1 MLYWPRP
8 AGIAC
13 WRVCRRPPMSSPDAG
28 QRFVELLTMMTR
40 LRGDGG
46 CPWDREQTRESL
58 RPFLVEET
66 YEVLD
71 ALDARDPRHIREE
84 LGDLLFQV
92 VFHAEIARE
101 RGEFSMADLLEAL
114 VAKMTR
120 RHPHVFGDR
129 PVGSAREA
137 LAQWEAIKDAESQ
150 GSPRSAL
157 AGVPRALP
165 ALHRAQRVQH
175 KAARVGFD
183 WADAAGAL
191 EKVREELGEVD
202 RGAAAGR
209 RRGPPGGAGRPALL
223 RRQRGAA
230 GERGSRGRAAGGRRS
245 LQPALRVDGGDR
257 PGRGPGA
264 GRPVPRRAGTALV
277 PGEVPRKTGLRR
289 SKGRLR

>member
-1 MLYWPRP
+1 
-8 AGIAC
+8 
-13 WRVCRRPPMSSPDAG
+13 MSSPDAG

-46 CPWDREQTRESL
+46 CPWDREQTRDSL

-71 ALDARDPRHIREE
+71 ALETRDPRHIREE

-92 VFHAEIARE
+92 VFHTEIARE

-137 LAQWEAIKDAESQ
+137 LAQWEAIKDSESH

-191 EKVREELGEVD
+191 EKVREELGEVTEAVHQGGGEALREELGDLLFSVVNVARLASVDPEGALQVAVD
-202 RGAAAGR
+202 RFSRRFASMEEAARGEGRELAGLSLDELEQLWSR
-209 RRGPPGGAGRPALL
+209 AKSLERPA
-223 RRQRGAA
+223 
-230 GERGSRGRAAGGRRS
+230 
-245 LQPALRVDGGDR
+245 
-257 PGRGPGA
+257 
-264 GRPVPRRAGTALV
+264 
-277 PGEVPRKTGLRR
+277 
-289 SKGRLR
+289 